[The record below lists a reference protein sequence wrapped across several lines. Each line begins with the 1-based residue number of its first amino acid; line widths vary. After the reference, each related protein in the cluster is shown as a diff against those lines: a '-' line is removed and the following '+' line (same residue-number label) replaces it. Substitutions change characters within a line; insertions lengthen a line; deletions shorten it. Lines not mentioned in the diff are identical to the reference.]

1 MKLLRIF
8 ATFALSAAGLYFSPA
23 AANAASPVVPLAIP
37 GLKKIDYKA
46 DPVMTEY
53 AKQAGSQ
60 AVGEWMTDFIGKKF
74 AAKRYVLLPLAGDV
88 DDGYFTLLARNEF
101 TNHAAGTDYSLYT
114 RDDDESKALIAE
126 IRRGDQEGDTMET
139 TTVQKFGRIQGVQG
153 IIRGRIAGVFIGA
166 SPSPGGIRMA
176 DDQQMLQI
184 RIVMQAFEVE
194 TGRQLWGAEKMATVL
209 LPDDSMMIP
218 GTKRQWVMYGAAGLL
233 VLIVLIVFLR
243 SMKSAHRPR

>member
-1 MKLLRIF
+1 MYSSRRMINCGINTRAGSSRPLNFLAFATMKLLRIF

-88 DDGYFTLLARNEF
+88 DDGYFTLLAR
-101 TNHAAGTDYSLYT
+101 
-114 RDDDESKALIAE
+114 
-126 IRRGDQEGDTMET
+126 
-139 TTVQKFGRIQGVQG
+139 
-153 IIRGRIAGVFIGA
+153 
-166 SPSPGGIRMA
+166 
-176 DDQQMLQI
+176 
-184 RIVMQAFEVE
+184 
-194 TGRQLWGAEKMATVL
+194 
-209 LPDDSMMIP
+209 
-218 GTKRQWVMYGAAGLL
+218 
-233 VLIVLIVFLR
+233 
-243 SMKSAHRPR
+243 